1 MSPTMDHN
9 FPTKITVLKLN
20 PRRRLIQ
27 PVSAVSSEASI
38 SIRLALSFHP
48 HIAMQNTREKGKTYP
63 TLQRQMLGNGTSSTS
78 CPPRETPQA
87 SMMALQAQSRSPPI
101 IPTAPP
107 EQQHEQGVCEFAC
120 SFYNRTP
127 RSMGTNTERWS
138 GLTYLSNGI
147 STLLYEK
154 GLEA

>member
-20 PRRRLIQ
+20 PRHRLIQ

-63 TLQRQMLGNGTSSTS
+63 TLQRQMLGNRTSSTS

-87 SMMALQAQSRSPPI
+87 SLMALQAQAALRLSSPRPLQSSNTNKEYAVSLAASI
-101 IPTAPP
+101 TAPHAP
-107 EQQHEQGVCEFAC
+107 WEPTQNG
-120 SFYNRTP
+120 
-127 RSMGTNTERWS
+127 
-138 GLTYLSNGI
+138 GLAWPI
-147 STLLYEK
+147 
-154 GLEA
+154 